1 MKLKFEILFILLVAF
16 KVTLFAYQP
25 QTDNA
30 AIMQDSIFSKKTIK
44 NTEKK
49 NTVTY
54 DTLTTEN
61 FKPDPERVIWM
72 GAIIPGY
79 GQFMNR
85 RYWKM
90 PIVYAGFLGCT
101 YAITWNSLR
110 YQAYRN
116 AYRDIIDT
124 NESTTSYL
132 DILPEGYTVDTY
144 GGISNYT
151 GILKTQM
158 EKFRYNRDLS
168 VIVTVAYY
176 AITLVDAFVDAQL
189 YDFDIS
195 PDLSLKLSP
204 AIFENRYAKG
214 KSAGLQL
221 SLRIK

>member
-30 AIMQDSIFSKKTIK
+30 AILQDSIFSKKTIK

-168 VIVTVAYY
+168 IIVTVAYY

-204 AIFENRYAKG
+204 AIIENRYAKG

>member
-1 MKLKFEILFILLVAF
+1 VKLKFEILFILLVAF
-16 KVTLFAYQP
+16 KVTLLAYQP
-25 QTDNA
+25 QNENEA
-30 AIMQDSIFSKKTIK
+30 VMQDSIFSKQSKK
-44 NTEKK
+44 NTPKK

-79 GQFMNR
+79 GQFINR

>member
-1 MKLKFEILFILLVAF
+1 
-16 KVTLFAYQP
+16 
-25 QTDNA
+25 
-30 AIMQDSIFSKKTIK
+30 
-44 NTEKK
+44 
-49 NTVTY
+49 
-54 DTLTTEN
+54 
-61 FKPDPERVIWM
+61 
-72 GAIIPGY
+72 
-79 GQFMNR
+79 
-85 RYWKM
+85 
-90 PIVYAGFLGCT
+90 
-101 YAITWNSLR
+101 
-110 YQAYRN
+110 
-116 AYRDIIDT
+116 
-124 NESTTSYL
+124 
-132 DILPEGYTVDTY
+132 LPEGYTVDTY

>member
-1 MKLKFEILFILLVAF
+1 MKLKIEILITALFVF
-16 KVTLFAYQP
+16 TLTINANQP
-25 QTDNA
+25 LAGYKSTAKDTL
-30 AIMQDSIFSKKTIK
+30 IF
-44 NTEKK
+44 KK
-49 NTVTY
+49 NKTSDNKNFTTY

-61 FKPDPERVIWM
+61 FKPNPEQVIWM

-85 RYWKM
+85 RYWKI

-132 DILPEGYTVDTY
+132 DILPKGYTVDTY
-144 GGISNYT
+144 GGTSAFT

-158 EKFRYNRDLS
+158 DKFRYNRDLS
-168 VIVTVAYY
+168 IIATVAYY

-195 PDLSLKLSP
+195 PDLSLKFHP
-204 AIFENRYAKG
+204 AIFENQYAKG
-214 KSAGLQL
+214 KSAGIQV
-221 SLRIK
+221 SLKIR

>member
-30 AIMQDSIFSKKTIK
+30 AILQDSIFSKKTIK

-168 VIVTVAYY
+168 IIVSVAYY

>member
-16 KVTLFAYQP
+16 KVTLLAYQP
-25 QTDNA
+25 QNENEA
-30 AIMQDSIFSKKTIK
+30 VMQDSIFSKQSKK
-44 NTEKK
+44 NTQKK

-79 GQFMNR
+79 GQFINR

>member
-1 MKLKFEILFILLVAF
+1 MNLKGKILFLIIISFANIAFASEPLNKFENF
-16 KVTLFAYQP
+16 
-25 QTDNA
+25 N
-30 AIMQDSIFSKKTIK
+30 QDTINIKKPKTPDKQSTI
-44 NTEKK
+44 
-49 NTVTY
+49 TY
-54 DTLTTEN
+54 DTLTTET

-79 GQFMNR
+79 GQFLNR

-101 YAITWNSLR
+101 YAITWNSIR
-110 YQAYRN
+110 YQTYRN

-144 GGISNYT
+144 GGISAYT
-151 GILKTQM
+151 GILKTRM
-158 EKFRYNRDLS
+158 DKYRYNRDLS
-168 VIVTVAYY
+168 IIVSVAYY

-195 PDLSLKLSP
+195 PDLTLNFKP
-204 AIFENRYAKG
+204 TIFENNLSKG
-214 KSAGLQL
+214 KSAGIQL
-221 SLRIK
+221 SIRIK

>member
-30 AIMQDSIFSKKTIK
+30 AILQDSIFSKKTIK

-168 VIVTVAYY
+168 IIVTVAYY

>member
-16 KVTLFAYQP
+16 KITLFAYQP
-25 QTDNA
+25 KTENA
-30 AIMQDSIFSKKTIK
+30 AVKQDSIFSKQSKK

-49 NTVTY
+49 NTLTY

-132 DILPEGYTVDTY
+132 DILPDGYTVDTY

-168 VIVTVAYY
+168 IIVSVAYY

-195 PDLSLKLSP
+195 PDLSLKLRP

>member
-1 MKLKFEILFILLVAF
+1 VKLKFEILFILLVAF

>member
-1 MKLKFEILFILLVAF
+1 VKLKFEILFILLVAF
-16 KVTLFAYQP
+16 KVTLLAYQP
-25 QTDNA
+25 QNENEA
-30 AIMQDSIFSKKTIK
+30 VMQDNIFSKQSKK
-44 NTEKK
+44 NTQKK

-79 GQFMNR
+79 GQFINR

-221 SLRIK
+221 SLKIK